1 MPSVSSKAISVLII
15 LSVMGKVI
23 ESFPN
28 GAPSDT
34 CVKKR
39 PNQPNHGQARPQ
51 PLHTNP
57 FEVVA
62 SSESYHPGQEIS
74 VVVYPHT
81 KQELFRGFFIQ
92 ARDADTNEWIG
103 EWVKSENTNTIPE
116 CAAITHGD
124 NKDKLAAKLIWKAPQ
139 NKRGRVYFTYREDN
153 MKENSLWAQ
162 EEFMTP
168 FRSGTVLQS
177 YGTFWSDII
186 GKVQQHS

>member
-15 LSVMGKVI
+15 LSVMGKAI

-74 VVVYPHT
+74 VVIYPHT

-139 NKRGRVYFTYREDN
+139 NKRGRVYFT
-153 MKENSLWAQ
+153 
-162 EEFMTP
+162 
-168 FRSGTVLQS
+168 GTVLQS